1 MPPPSPTV
9 TAWELGIRLREA
21 RDTAA
26 LTAVEA
32 GKRLNM
38 SQNFLS
44 DLEHGKRKV
53 TEAKLE
59 AMVEVYAIDADE
71 AAELRAMLEQ
81 SARRGWWSKYSG
93 IFPAEVLRYFGYEHG
108 AESVQTHESLLIPG
122 LLQTEA
128 YAYAIVTSDGPNI
141 RTSEADQR
149 VEVRMRRQQR
159 LTGDDPLR
167 LTAVLSEGAL
177 RQQVGGREVMVEQ
190 LRHLTEVIEEKPD
203 TLEVLVVPFSAGAHG
218 ALGASTFHILHFANS
233 RLPRVAWQ
241 EAVTSATVMEHR
253 PRVGQFSATFA
264 ESVKQTAGRE
274 GSLDLIHREIKA
286 LR

>member
-44 DLEHGKRKV
+44 DIEHGKRKV
-53 TEAKLE
+53 TAAKLE
-59 AMVEVYAIDADE
+59 AMTEVYAIEADE

-149 VEVRMRRQQR
+149 VEVRLRRQQR

-167 LTAVLSEGAL
+167 LTAVISEGAL
-177 RQQVGGREVMVEQ
+177 RQEVGGRGVLREQ
-190 LRHLTEVIEEKPD
+190 LQHLLSMIEEHPG
-203 TLEVLVVPFSAGAHG
+203 TLEVFVVPFAAGAHG
-218 ALGASTFHILHFANS
+218 ALGGSTFHLLSFATP
-233 RLPRVAWQ
+233 RLPRVAYQ
-241 EAVTSATVMEHR
+241 ETITSWSVIENR
-253 PRVGQFSATFA
+253 PRVAQYGATYDECINRA
-264 ESVKQTAGRE
+264 ESKRA
-274 GSLDLIHREIKA
+274 SLDLIHRTRKD
-286 LR
+286 LG